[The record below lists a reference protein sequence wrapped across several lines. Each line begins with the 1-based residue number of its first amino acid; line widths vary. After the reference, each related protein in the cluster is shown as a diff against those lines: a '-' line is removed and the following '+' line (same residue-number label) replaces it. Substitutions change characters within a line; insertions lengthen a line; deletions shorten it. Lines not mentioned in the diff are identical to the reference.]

1 MMLERLRN
9 KGIKLELFIFKRH
22 VFFTC
27 CWTCHQS
34 SAAWGPEKAKTDEI
48 KPCVLRNL
56 ASRSGNKC
64 LERIVYRVR
73 FNRRLH
79 TIDHPS
85 TIHLSFHPCFHLS
98 VPASIQSPIH
108 PSFHSF
114 THPSMLPSLPPSV
127 RPSAH
132 SLTCRMTDASALNL
146 RVTWKCMSCLKIEER
161 VQVYRVKQRPRYW
174 WHTPYKYIRG
184 LETLL
189 RPNAETNESEK
200 SGQKVCCSISGPQ
213 PPGPTWGMVKK
224 RLNWVRVQ
232 PGHQDFWKP
241 LRWLICS

>member
-1 MMLERLRN
+1 MILERLRN

-73 FNRRLH
+73 FNRMHH
-79 TIDHPS
+79 TID
-85 TIHLSFHPCFHLS
+85 
-98 VPASIQSPIH
+98 
-108 PSFHSF
+108 
-114 THPSMLPSLPPSV
+114 HPSMLPSLPPSV
-127 RPSAH
+127 CPSAH